1 MKKSF
6 MKFTK
11 ILVLTAMIV
20 SDLMTPIK
28 VLANEISDRDPIKGE
43 VGINKKVTNDGN
55 SATVR
60 TGSLKEEGDV
70 LVTKTVSKTATDGRY
85 KIEFEVKG
93 KNVTTNTTI
102 TKPVYAV
109 VVFDRSGSMENVC
122 VGGLTG
128 DYYGKGSGEK
138 CIISSN
144 ELKPFWKN
152 AVIGAKTFA
161 RTLLSHISNAQIAL
175 VTYADSSTVSRGF
188 SNSNL
193 DTSSFGEPDGGTNI
207 ASGINDAKTLLAGV
221 QSDAKKY
228 VVVIGDGVPE
238 VTGDFDTDKKNTLLA
253 AQELKNSGVEVFTI
267 GYESYYGLSEEA
279 ASTLKEIATDYS
291 HYSYANA
298 NSVAKKF
305 SDIVDNIKVP
315 VPAGTKAILKD
326 NIGSKFTVVPNNE
339 ITVDSEGNVSVDIGD
354 ITEEGK
360 KISFDVIMSEQDT
373 TDGWTNVNE
382 GFNLSYKNS
391 NNEESSLDYS
401 SSENQPQVY
410 WERNTYSYT
419 INYYHD
425 SIKDG
430 NLLGSNNINSA
441 YKDATIVL
449 SDTEKNAYLNAA
461 GDGYELN
468 SISPS
473 SLVVS
478 GDTSKNIINV
488 LYTKKKLTYKV
499 VYLFENNG
507 SYTEING
514 IPSIDN
520 ISATYG
526 DNVNAL
532 MYNNITIPTGY
543 TFNETMTK
551 GNNDGIYSIK
561 DNNTIIKLYYDKD
574 SVKYNIIYKFQNVDK
589 TEYEDRSDLVSNKF
603 NITAKYGDE
612 VNVND
617 HLISLIGFNLNRKMT
632 YGDNDGKYTIINDN
646 ENIYIYYD
654 RSSYEF
660 NVNYHF
666 DGDFDTTYNYS
677 QDAVFGSIE
686 SAKNYILENV
696 NNKHLI
702 DRRNKDNKNYF
713 LDPKLN
719 NEKISIGDKKN
730 ILNVYY
736 ISTEFVSTDDNI
748 IEIITKNS
756 DKKEIISSND
766 KVTYTIKYNF
776 VGGIENIKAGDKV
789 VFTITDQLPSGIDV
803 DSSDLAGGIYDSNN
817 NTITWVVT
825 ENIDEFTRMYEVN
838 NKEINITYTVLYND
852 YISNNGK
859 TITNIVSGNAKV
871 IRDNDDIIVTNGV
884 TDKSIIEVSIKGNV
898 IAVYKDTNGKELA
911 EEVITTDLVGNR
923 YTTKEKDFFGYSLKE
938 VKGNENGTYVDG
950 TIYVEYIYT
959 NTMNIEELPPQTGVE
974 QSNLYNYLIIIG
986 MLVLSIRGYKIAK
999 ETL

>member
-6 MKFTK
+6 MKITK
-11 ILVLTAMIV
+11 LLVLVAMIF
-20 SDLMTPIK
+20 SDLMTPIS
-28 VLANEISDRDPIKGE
+28 VLANEISDRDPVKGD
-43 VGINKKVTNDGN
+43 VGINNQVVNNGN
-55 SATVR
+55 SATVSV
-60 TGSLKEEGDV
+60 GSLNKEGDV
-70 LVTKTVSKTATDGRY
+70 LVTKIVSRTASDGEYEIKFR
-85 KIEFEVKG
+85 IEGKDVKE
-93 KNVTTNTTI
+93 TTTS
-102 TKPVYAV
+102 TKPIYAV
-109 VVFDRSGSMENVC
+109 VVFDRSGSM
-122 VGGLTG
+122 
-128 DYYGKGSGEK
+128 YREK
-138 CIISSN
+138 CN
-144 ELKPFWKN
+144 FLFFGCKEVKFTA
-152 AVIGAKTFA
+152 AVDGAKTFA
-161 RTLLSHISNAQIAL
+161 RTLINRFSNANLSL
-175 VTYADSSTVSRGF
+175 VAFDDNVNVLTNPNGDGFINGNFDSVR
-188 SNSNL
+188 
-193 DTSSFGEPDGGTNI
+193 FGSPDGVTNLTG
-207 ASGINDAKTLLAGV
+207 ALNKAKDLLDAKTG
-221 QSDAKKY
+221 DYTKY
-228 VVVIGDGVPE
+228 VVVISDGAPTNSNGYATSTAVQE
-238 VTGDFDTDKKNTLLA
+238 AISAAKLLKD
-253 AQELKNSGVEVFTI
+253 EDVKIFSI
-267 GYESYYGLSEEA
+267 GYETDRTTSNTLGNISSGNGYYADADPETVA
-279 ASTLKEIATDYS
+279 A
-291 HYSYANA
+291 
-298 NSVAKKF
+298 KF
-305 SDIVDNIKVP
+305 SEITSSITSSTF
-315 VPAGTKAILKD
+315 AGTEAVLKD
-326 NIGSKFTVVPNNE
+326 NIGAAFTVVPN
-339 ITVDSEGNVSVDIGD
+339 DKVSVDEDGNVTANIGN
-354 ITEEGK
+354 ITEGGTE
-360 KISFDVIMSEQDT
+360 ISFNVKINQDT

-382 GFNLSYKNS
+382 GFSLSYKNS
-391 NNEESSLDYS
+391 NGEEDSLDYS
-401 SSENQPQVY
+401 ASENQPQVY

-430 NLLGSNNINSA
+430 NLLGSNNTNSA

-561 DNNTIIKLYYDKD
+561 DNNTIIKLYYDKN

-589 TEYEDRSDLVSNKF
+589 TGYEDRSDLVSNKF

-789 VFTITDQLPSGIDV
+789 AFTITDQLPSGIDAV
-803 DSSDLAGGIYDSNN
+803 NSDLAGGIYDSNN